1 MPETITVAGDN
12 LSLDLILYRRD
23 GRAGQ
28 DLVEAALALNP
39 GLAALGPV
47 IPVGTRVILP
57 DPPLAP
63 RQALR
68 APVSLFD

>member
-1 MPETITVAGDN
+1 MPQTITVTGDN
-12 LSLDLILYRRD
+12 VSLDLILYRRD
-23 GRAGQ
+23 GRRGQ
-28 DLVEAALALNP
+28 ELVAAALTLNP

-57 DPPLAP
+57 DPPATP

-68 APVSLFD
+68 EPVSLFD